1 MRVLRTGHGREGRAV
16 GFYFG
21 LLLSDGL
28 EILVSVNLPAKME
41 IMLLIDLHEA
51 LRGLSFL
58 IGCLLEKDKMA

>member
-1 MRVLRTGHGREGRAV
+1 MGVLRTGHGCEGRAV

-41 IMLLIDLHEA
+41 IMLLIDLYEA

-58 IGCLLEKDKMA
+58 IGCLLGKDKMA